1 MHECHRNVTTWCEH
15 SADHKA
21 VRGWLFFDLPLVH
34 FIAHSV
40 VEDKSGDIFDITP
53 AQKVFQ
59 SYPFI
64 RAEED
69 EDTFESLVE
78 HGITNIDL
86 RLCNKHR
93 Q

>member
-21 VRGWLFFDLPLVH
+21 VRGWLFFDLTDALPFVR
-34 FIAHSV
+34 FIAHSL

-86 RLCNKHR
+86 SVL
-93 Q
+93 